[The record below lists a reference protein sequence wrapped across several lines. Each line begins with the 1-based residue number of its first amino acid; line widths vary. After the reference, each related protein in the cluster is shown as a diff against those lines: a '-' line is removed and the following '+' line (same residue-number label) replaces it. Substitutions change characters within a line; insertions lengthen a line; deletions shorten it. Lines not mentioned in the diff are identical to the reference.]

1 MLARVIG
8 QNLAEALGKP
18 VVIDNRGGAASVIGT
33 EMVAKSAPD
42 GYVLLFSTS
51 SMIITPL
58 LSQVS
63 YDPVKDFAP
72 ISLLAVNPFLLVAHP
87 SVPAASIKELI
98 ALATAQPGKLNYA
111 TSGTGGPNH
120 FSMELFKSMTGVAIV
135 HVPYKGAGPAIT
147 DLLAGQV
154 QLMFN
159 NIPPFLPHVKTG
171 KLKPLGVSSARRS
184 LAIPDIPTISEAGVP
199 GFEYVSWYAVYAPA
213 KTPKDIVTRLNAEFV
228 KILSG
233 RELVQRFASQG
244 FEPQSSTPAGLT
256 QFMREDTDRLKRVI
270 QAASI
275 KAE

>member
-87 SVPAASIKELI
+87 GVPAASIKELI

-147 DLLAGQV
+147 DLLGGQV